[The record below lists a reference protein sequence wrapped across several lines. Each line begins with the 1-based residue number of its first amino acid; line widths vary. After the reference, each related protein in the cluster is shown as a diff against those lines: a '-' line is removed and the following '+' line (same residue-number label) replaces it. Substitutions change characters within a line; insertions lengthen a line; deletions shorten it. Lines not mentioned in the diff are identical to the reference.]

1 MVWGAVPFVVIT
13 LSAGLTQVPKELEEA
28 ARLDGAGAWGVFRFV
43 TLPILKPIIVMLTT
57 LSVIWDMGVFPQ
69 VFVMRNGHPEAEF
82 QLLDHVLVRQGVRRQ
97 RLRNRL
103 CDRPRHG
110 DPAARCGRGLHAPDA
125 QDRRGGVTSTAAA
138 PAATR
143 RPRKSR
149 LGWNLLGLL
158 VFVTAGFPVY
168 WMLNT
173 AFKPAKDAIDPDPH
187 FFPMSSRRTTSAA
200 RWTSPTSGD
209 PVGRSLIVSLV
220 VVVIGIAVGML
231 AALAI
236 SRFAFRGRKIVIVGI
251 LAVQMI
257 PLVAMIIPVFL
268 LLNDLGQYD
277 RLTGLIITY
286 LTFILPFT
294 VWTLRGFIAAVP
306 KELEEA
312 AMVDGCTRTGAFLRV
327 VFPLLAP
334 GLMATSLFGFIPAW
348 NEYLY
353 ALMLIEPAEPDR
365 PCGWATS
372 RPRRHRVRRDD
383 GGRLAVRRPDRG
395 PLPHPPAQGA
405 AGLTAGAVKG

>member
-1 MVWGAVPFVVIT
+1 M
-13 LSAGLTQVPKELEEA
+13 SAMSTATAQ
-28 ARLDGAGAWGVFRFV
+28 
-43 TLPILKPIIVMLTT
+43 
-57 LSVIWDMGVFPQ
+57 
-69 VFVMRNGHPEAEF
+69 
-82 QLLDHVLVRQGVRRQ
+82 
-97 RLRNRL
+97 
-103 CDRPRHG
+103 
-110 DPAARCGRGLHAPDA
+110 GRG
-125 QDRRGGVTSTAAA
+125 RS
-138 PAATR
+138 
-143 RPRKSR
+143 K

-173 AFKPAKDAIDPDPH
+173 AFKPAKDAIDPDP
-187 FFPMSSRRTTSAA
+187 SLL
-200 RWTSPTSGD
+200 PTGITFSNFDRALNIADFWG
-209 PVGRSLIVSLV
+209 PVGRSLIVSLSV
-220 VVVIGIAVGML
+220 VAIGVVIGLL

-251 LAVQMI
+251 LAVQMV

-277 RLTGLIITY
+277 KLSGLVLTY

-294 VWTLRGFIAAVP
+294 VWTLRGFIVNIP

-312 AMVDGCTRTGAFLRV
+312 AMVDGCSRTTAFIRV

-334 GLMATSLFGFIPAW
+334 GMVATSVYGFIQAW

-353 ALMLIEPAEPDR
+353 ALMLLSQENQT
-365 PCGWATS
+365 ATVWLGNFTTKHGTEYAPMMAGS
-372 RPRRHRVRRDD
+372 T
-383 GGRLAVRRPDRG
+383 LMAVPIVVLFLLVQRKM
-395 PLPHPPAQGA
+395 A

>member
-1 MVWGAVPFVVIT
+1 MST
-13 LSAGLTQVPKELEEA
+13 LTA
-28 ARLDGAGAWGVFRFV
+28 
-43 TLPILKPIIVMLTT
+43 
-57 LSVIWDMGVFPQ
+57 
-69 VFVMRNGHPEAEF
+69 
-82 QLLDHVLVRQGVRRQ
+82 
-97 RLRNRL
+97 
-103 CDRPRHG
+103 PR
-110 DPAARCGRGLHAPDA
+110 
-125 QDRRGGVTSTAAA
+125 
-138 PAATR
+138 
-143 RPRKSR
+143 RKSR

-173 AFKPAKDAIDPDPH
+173 AFKPAADAIDPDP
-187 FFPMSSRRTTSAA
+187 SLL
-200 RWTSPTSGD
+200 PTSLTLSNFGRALD
-209 PVGRSLIVSLV
+209 IADFWGPVGRSLVVSLA
-220 VVVIGIAVGML
+220 VVVIGMAVGLL

-251 LAVQMI
+251 LAVQMV

-277 RLTGLIITY
+277 RLTGLIVTY

-294 VWTLRGFIAAVP
+294 VWTLRGFIVNIP

-312 AMVDGCTRTGAFLRV
+312 AMVDGCSRTSAFIRV

-334 GLMATSLFGFIPAW
+334 GMVATSVYGFIQAW

-353 ALMLIEPAEPDR
+353 ALMLLSQKNQT
-365 PCGWATS
+365 ATVWLGNFTTKHGTEYAPMMAGS
-372 RPRRHRVRRDD
+372 TMM
-383 GGRLAVRRPDRG
+383 AVPIVILFLLVQRKM
-395 PLPHPPAQGA
+395 A

>member
-1 MVWGAVPFVVIT
+1 MST
-13 LSAGLTQVPKELEEA
+13 LA
-28 ARLDGAGAWGVFRFV
+28 GAG
-43 TLPILKPIIVMLTT
+43 
-57 LSVIWDMGVFPQ
+57 
-69 VFVMRNGHPEAEF
+69 
-82 QLLDHVLVRQGVRRQ
+82 RR
-97 RLRNRL
+97 
-103 CDRPRHG
+103 
-110 DPAARCGRGLHAPDA
+110 
-125 QDRRGGVTSTAAA
+125 T
-138 PAATR
+138 
-143 RPRKSR
+143 SR

-158 VFVTAGFPVY
+158 VFVTAGFPLY

-173 AFKPAKDAIDPDPH
+173 AFKPAKDAIDADP
-187 FFPMSSRRTTSAA
+187 SLL
-200 RWTSPTSGD
+200 PTGITLD
-209 PVGRSLIVSLV
+209 NFTRALDIADFWGPVGRSMVVSLA
-220 VVVIGIAVGML
+220 VVVIGMVVGLL

-251 LAVQMI
+251 LAVQMV

-294 VWTLRGFIAAVP
+294 VWTLRGFIVNIP

-312 AMVDGCTRTGAFLRV
+312 AMVDGCSRTGAFLRV

-334 GLMATSLFGFIPAW
+334 GMVATSVYGFIQAW

-353 ALMLIEPAEPDR
+353 ALMLLSQKNQT
-365 PCGWATS
+365 ATVWLGNFTTKHGTEYA
-372 RPRRHRVRRDD
+372 PMMA
-383 GGRLAVRRPDRG
+383 GATMMAVPIVALFLLVQRKM
-395 PLPHPPAQGA
+395 A